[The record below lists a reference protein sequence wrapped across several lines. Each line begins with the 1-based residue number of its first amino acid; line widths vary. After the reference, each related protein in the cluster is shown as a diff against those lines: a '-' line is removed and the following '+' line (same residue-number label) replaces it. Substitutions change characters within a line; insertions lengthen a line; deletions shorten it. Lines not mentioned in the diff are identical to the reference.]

1 MVVGIGIE
9 FVDSGLPHPPNLGVR
24 GLVRLALENSIDK
37 FVEGGAIKYKFGGL
51 SRLFWGIY

>member
-9 FVDSGLPHPPNLGVR
+9 FVDSGLPHPPNLSVR
-24 GLVRLALENSIDK
+24 GLVRLALENSVDK
-37 FVEGGAIKYKFGGL
+37 FVEGGAVKYEFGGF